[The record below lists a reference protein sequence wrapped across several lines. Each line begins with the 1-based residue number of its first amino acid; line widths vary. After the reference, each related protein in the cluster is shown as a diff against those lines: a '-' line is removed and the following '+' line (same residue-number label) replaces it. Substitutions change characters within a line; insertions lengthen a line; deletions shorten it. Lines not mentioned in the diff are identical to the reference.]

1 MQRSK
6 LLVSN
11 HVQIYHY
18 IMRKFDRGS
27 AIDLVIV
34 FLESRILV
42 LLAPLHIAQLCLVDL
57 VLVDQSNDFLLLA
70 VISDHVADFI
80 DDHHVLLLFFCYT
93 HLLVDIDVGS

>member
-6 LLVSN
+6 LLVSK
-11 HVQIYHY
+11 HIQIYHY
-18 IMRKFDRGS
+18 VMWKFDRGS
-27 AIDLVIV
+27 AIDLVAV

-42 LLAPLHIAQLCLVDL
+42 LQAPLHIAQLCFVDL

-80 DDHHVLLLFFCYT
+80 DDHHVS
-93 HLLVDIDVGS
+93 HLLVDVDVGS